1 MVISRTGL
9 GLETTNVTDTWPE
22 RGHETI
28 GLWTAIHCQ
37 VFWLENGHTHLIT
50 NQLKCHQF

>member
-22 RGHETI
+22 RGHETDY
-28 GLWTAIHCQ
+28 GQ
-37 VFWLENGHTHLIT
+37 
-50 NQLKCHQF
+50 QFTVKFFG

>member
-37 VFWLENGHTHLIT
+37 VF
-50 NQLKCHQF
+50 